1 MGHAGQGVGN
11 RTGSLVRVSTCRM
24 ARCMIMKH
32 FELPI
37 KVDLKAMAGVKWR
50 ARPSLKEI
58 VVATKIA
65 VNNNCSIYGAVPMCL
80 YCNV

>member
-1 MGHAGQGVGN
+1 
-11 RTGSLVRVSTCRM
+11 
-24 ARCMIMKH
+24 MKH

-37 KVDLKAMAGVKWR
+37 KVDLKAMAGAKRR

-65 VNNNCSIYGAVPMCL
+65 VNNNCSVYGAMSGCL
-80 YCNV
+80 YYNV

>member
-1 MGHAGQGVGN
+1 
-11 RTGSLVRVSTCRM
+11 
-24 ARCMIMKH
+24 MKH

-37 KVDLKAMAGVKWR
+37 KVDLKAMAGVKRR

-65 VNNNCSIYGAVPMCL
+65 MNNNCSIYGAIPMCL
-80 YCNV
+80 YYNV